1 MHFKLSVIAVFA
13 AMLTIGI
20 AAPPPDPWDKFV
32 YVQKS
37 YPGEEKR
44 SDPAKEYIYMFK
56 DYPEEEKRGAA

>member
-1 MHFKLSVIAVFA
+1 MHFKLSVIAVLA
-13 AMLTIGI
+13 ATLTVTI
-20 AAPPPDPWDKFV
+20 AAPPPESDFV

-44 SDPAKEYIYMFK
+44 SDPAKDYIYQFK